1 MFGQSFSK
9 GLFLTRSMRPTVI
22 PLKTYTWPT
31 LPKRRIALRFAR
43 LITFHQNRFKRPLLT
58 QEKRRIRENHCTDE
72 IRPSAGTRS
81 GFTYYSELLDA
92 GCLIYR
98 YYQGFYHV
106 KALIIDDH
114 LSIIGTANFDKR
126 SLFLNEEVNV
136 EIDDEAFT
144 SEVYATIEEDM
155 KSRSR

>member
-1 MFGQSFSK
+1 
-9 GLFLTRSMRPTVI
+9 MRIIVPMKSDH
-22 PLKTYTWPT
+22 PLV
-31 LPKRRIALRFAR
+31 
-43 LITFHQNRFKRPLLT
+43 
-58 QEKRRIRENHCTDE
+58 RE
-72 IRPSAGTRS
+72 AA
-81 GFTYYSELLDA
+81 FTYYSELLDA

-155 KSRSR
+155 KKSELLTMEDFSKRTFRQRPAEWLGRALSYFL